1 MQDRISRRDFNRLLG
16 TGAAVGALGST
27 TRLALADERVRL
39 IWWGNPERD
48 KRTYEVVDLYQAT
61 NADVTVDPENYAW
74 GDYWTKLAT
83 QAAGGNLPDVIQMD
97 YRYIF
102 EYARRGQIHALD
114 EFIGNELDLAD
125 FDENQLA
132 SGRVD
137 GKVYGISMGA
147 NSMSWVYNKTVL
159 DGIGAELPDQTSWTF
174 DDFVAFGNDV
184 KDRLPEGMYLVA
196 NRAGQENMLETW
208 TRQRGKGL
216 YTEDGQLAFDL
227 EDLEAF
233 WAFYL
238 GLQDSG
244 LTPPADVM
252 AMDTG
257 KMEEN
262 GLIIRNTLF
271 NFLHSNQ
278 LVAAQNLTEDEV
290 GITMIPNQ
298 AGGRAGQY
306 LKPSMLL
313 SMAANS
319 PDPSAAAKLLNFFI
333 TDPAANDILLIER
346 GVTGDASIR
355 ERITANLT
363 DTEKKI
369 IAYLNVV
376 ATHVSPLPPPPPK
389 GAGEIDRAI
398 RPAWEAVAFGQKSL
412 ADGAKEFYE
421 FAKATLERA

>member
-1 MQDRISRRDFNRLLG
+1 MNTRITRRSFGGLMAGGATAAILAS
-16 TGAAVGALGST
+16 TG
-27 TRLALADERVRL
+27 RLAFANGRVRL

-48 KRTYEVVDLYQAT
+48 KRTYEVVDLFQAKNPGFT
-61 NADVTVDPENYAW
+61 IDPENYAW

-83 QAAGGNLPDVIQMD
+83 QAAGQNLPDVIQMD

-102 EYARRGQIHALD
+102 EYARRGQLAALD
-114 EFIGNELDLAD
+114 GFIGNELDLAD
-125 FDENQLA
+125 FDQNQLD
-132 SGRVD
+132 SGKVD
-137 GKVYGISMGA
+137 GKLYGVSMGA
-147 NSMSWVYNKTVL
+147 NSMSWVYNKTVADEL
-159 DGIGAELPDQTSWTF
+159 GVELPDQTSWTY
-174 DDFVAFGNDV
+174 DDFVALGNDL
-184 KDRLPEGMYLVA
+184 KGKLPDGMWMVA

-238 GLQDSG
+238 GLQESG
-244 LTPPADVM
+244 LTPPADIM

-262 GLIIRNTLF
+262 GLIVRSTLF

-278 LVAAQNLTEDEV
+278 LVAAQNLTQDEV

-298 AGGRAGQY
+298 VGGRPGQY

-313 SMAANS
+313 SMASNS
-319 PDPSAAAKLLNFFI
+319 PDPAAAAGLLNFFI
-333 TDPAANDILLIER
+333 TDPEANDILLIER
-346 GVTGDASIR
+346 GGTGDASIR
-355 ERITANLT
+355 ERISESLT
-363 DTEKKI
+363 VTENKI
-369 IAYLNVV
+369 IDYLNVV
-376 ATHVSPLPPPPPK
+376 ATNVSPLPPPPPQ

-398 RPAWEAVAFGQKSL
+398 RPAWEAIAFGQKSL
-412 ADGAKEFYE
+412 SDGAREFYD
-421 FAKATLERA
+421 FCQTTLQRA

>member
-1 MQDRISRRDFNRLLG
+1 
-16 TGAAVGALGST
+16 
-27 TRLALADERVRL
+27 
-39 IWWGNPERD
+39 
-48 KRTYEVVDLYQAT
+48 
-61 NADVTVDPENYAW
+61 
-74 GDYWTKLAT
+74 
-83 QAAGGNLPDVIQMD
+83 
-97 YRYIF
+97 
-102 EYARRGQIHALD
+102 
-114 EFIGNELDLAD
+114 
-125 FDENQLA
+125 
-132 SGRVD
+132 
-137 GKVYGISMGA
+137 MGA

-290 GITMIPNQ
+290 GIAMIPNQ

>member
-290 GITMIPNQ
+290 GIAMIPNQ

>member
-1 MQDRISRRDFNRLLG
+1 MKTRITRRTFGGLM
-16 TGAAVGALGST
+16 TGGASAAILAST
-27 TRLALADERVRL
+27 GRLAFADGRVRL

-48 KRTYEVVDLYQAT
+48 KRTYEVVDLFQEKNPGFT
-61 NADVTVDPENYAW
+61 IDPENYAW

-83 QAAGGNLPDVIQMD
+83 QAAGQNLPDVIQMD

-102 EYARRGQIHALD
+102 EYARRGQLAALD
-114 EFIGNELDLAD
+114 GFIGNELDLAD
-125 FDENQLA
+125 FDQNQLD
-132 SGRVD
+132 SGKVD
-137 GKVYGISMGA
+137 GALYGVSMGA
-147 NSMSWVYNKTVL
+147 NSMSWAYNKTVADEL
-159 DGIGAELPDQTSWTF
+159 GVELPDQTTWTY
-174 DDFVAFGNDV
+174 DDFVALGNDL
-184 KDRLPEGMYLVA
+184 KGKLPEGMWMVA

-216 YTEDGQLAFDL
+216 YTEDGQLAYDL

-238 GLQDSG
+238 DLQEQG
-244 LTPPADVM
+244 LTPPADIM

-262 GLIIRNTLF
+262 GLIVRNTLF

-278 LVAAQNLTEDEV
+278 LVAAQNLTQDEV

-298 AGGRAGQY
+298 AGGVPGQY

-313 SMAANS
+313 SMASNS
-319 PDPSAAAKLLNFFI
+319 PDPAAAATLLNFFI
-333 TDPAANDILLIER
+333 SDPEANDILLIER

-355 ERITANLT
+355 ERISESLT
-363 DTEKKI
+363 VTENKI
-369 IAYLNVV
+369 IDYLNVV
-376 ATHVSPLPPPPPK
+376 ATSVSPLPPPPPQ

-398 RPAWEAVAFGQKSL
+398 RPAWEAIAFGQKSL
-412 ADGAKEFYE
+412 SDGAKEFYE
-421 FAKATLERA
+421 FCQTTLQRA